1 MAAVLTML
9 AMVVTPC
16 ALFFAWLWADEQL
29 ADRADR
35 RRRAEQDRQVDAEW
49 FAEMA
54 AIEPTPVYDQLK
66 CEEIARAEGWT
77 Q

>member
-35 RRRAEQDRQVDAEW
+35 RRRAEQDRAADAEW
-49 FAEMA
+49 LADLA
-54 AIEPTPVYDQLK
+54 AIEPTPVYDQLA
-66 CEEIARAEGWT
+66 CEQIEKAEGWS
-77 Q
+77 

>member
-1 MAAVLTML
+1 MAPVLTML
-9 AMVVTPC
+9 AMVVTPT
-16 ALFFAWLWADEQL
+16 ALVIGWLWLDELL
-29 ADRADR
+29 AARADR
-35 RRRAEQDRQVDAEW
+35 RRRAEQNRAVDAEW
-49 FAEMA
+49 LADLA

>member
-49 FAEMA
+49 LADLA
-54 AIEPTPVYDQLK
+54 AIEATPVYDQLA
-66 CEEIARAEGWT
+66 CEHIEKAEGWS
-77 Q
+77 

>member
-1 MAAVLTML
+1 MNAVLTMI

-29 ADRADR
+29 A
-35 RRRAEQDRQVDAEW
+35 
-49 FAEMA
+49 
-54 AIEPTPVYDQLK
+54 
-66 CEEIARAEGWT
+66 EEIARAEGWT